1 MFTFGACGVLSDMAK
16 MALRAN
22 PITTLT
28 FQTVPAGQGRAVEW
42 TLRQRLAA
50 MVAANPWLAGRID
63 AERAELVYR
72 PTPPAPADIHR
83 RMFHASGE
91 GEEPRIDRS
100 ASLRRGASVTPT
112 TP

>member
-1 MFTFGACGVLSDMAK
+1 MATDAAEEEVREPLSDMAK

-28 FQTVPAGQGRAVEW
+28 FQTVPAGQGRAVEQ

-50 MVAANPWLAGRID
+50 MVAACPWLAGHID

-72 PTPPAPADIHR
+72 PTPPVPADIHR

-91 GEEPRIDRS
+91 EEPSMTALPPWTR
-100 ASLRRGASVTPT
+100 
-112 TP
+112 